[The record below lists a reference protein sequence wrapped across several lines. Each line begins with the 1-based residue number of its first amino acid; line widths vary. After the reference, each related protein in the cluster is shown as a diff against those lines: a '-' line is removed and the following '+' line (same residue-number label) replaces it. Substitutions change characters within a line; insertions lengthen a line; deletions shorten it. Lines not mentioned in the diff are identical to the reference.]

1 MLLKS
6 PNLNTDINSF
16 SAKKLPAHL
25 QFEWNENWGN
35 LIVLRLENAPE
46 KGDTYEKFKIS
57 ICPNDW
63 VVLGMPKEELTE
75 WDTSDDKWFGNEA
88 LLSEQNTEL
97 YSSPAYIY
105 VYEDING
112 LHELFSYHWDGE
124 FKSLLEGNLPKNL
137 TPNKLTKLLNGKL
150 FSELYT
156 YLKTL

>member
-25 QFEWNENWGN
+25 QFEWNEYWGN
-35 LIVLRLENAPE
+35 LIVLRLENSPE

-88 LLSEQNTEL
+88 LLSEFILVQ
-97 YSSPAYIY
+97 YIC
-105 VYEDING
+105 V
-112 LHELFSYHWDGE
+112 
-124 FKSLLEGNLPKNL
+124 
-137 TPNKLTKLLNGKL
+137 
-150 FSELYT
+150 
-156 YLKTL
+156 

>member
-6 PNLNTDINSF
+6 PNLNTDIYSF
-16 SAKKLPAHL
+16 SAKKLPTRL
-25 QFEWNENWGN
+25 QFEWYELWGN
-35 LIVLRLENAPE
+35 LIVLCLENAPE

-57 ICPNDW
+57 ICPNDR
-63 VVLGMPKEELTE
+63 VILGMPKEELTE
-75 WDTSDDKWFGNEA
+75 WDTIDDKWFGNEA

-137 TPNKLTKLLNGKL
+137 TLNKLTKLLNGKL
-150 FSELYT
+150 FSELYNF
-156 YLKTL
+156 LKTL

>member
-16 SAKKLPAHL
+16 SAKKLPDHL
-25 QFEWNENWGN
+25 QFEWNENWGK

-46 KGDTYEKFKIS
+46 KGDTYQKFKIS
-57 ICPNDW
+57 ICPNDR

-75 WDTSDDKWFGNEA
+75 WDTSDDKWFGNDA

-97 YSSPAYIY
+97 YDSSAYVY

-112 LHELFSYHWDGE
+112 LNGLFSYHWNGE
-124 FKSLLEGNLPKNL
+124 FKKLLEGNLPKNF
-137 TPNKLTKLLNGKL
+137 TSNKLTKLLNGKL
-150 FSELYT
+150 FSELFT

>member
-6 PNLNTDINSF
+6 SNLNTDIYSF
-16 SAKKLPAHL
+16 SAKKLPTRL
-25 QFEWNENWGN
+25 QFEWYELWGN
-35 LIVLRLENAPE
+35 LIVLRLENSPE

-57 ICPNDW
+57 ISPNDR
-63 VVLGMPKEELTE
+63 VILGMPKEELTE
-75 WDTSDDKWFGNEA
+75 WDTIDDKWFGNEA

-150 FSELYT
+150 FSGLYAF
-156 YLKTL
+156 LKTI

>member
-57 ICPNDW
+57 ICPNDG
-63 VVLGMPKEELTE
+63 VVMVLPKGDINEG
-75 WDTSDDKWFGNEA
+75 DSIDNKRFGNDA
-88 LLSEQNTEL
+88 FL
-97 YSSPAYIY
+97 
-105 VYEDING
+105 
-112 LHELFSYHWDGE
+112 
-124 FKSLLEGNLPKNL
+124 KSL
-137 TPNKLTKLLNGKL
+137 
-150 FSELYT
+150 
-156 YLKTL
+156 

>member
-25 QFEWNENWGN
+25 QFEWNEYWGN
-35 LIVLRLENAPE
+35 LIVLRLENSPE

-97 YSSPAYIY
+97 YFSPAYIY

-112 LHELFSYHWDGE
+112 LHELFSYHWDCECG
-124 FKSLLEGNLPKNL
+124 
-137 TPNKLTKLLNGKL
+137 
-150 FSELYT
+150 SEQSECAS
-156 YLKTL
+156 